1 MGSIMAGA
9 FCACT
14 PESPPLDPQK
24 IVNSGKPVDVNIK
37 ELSNSEQADFRRA
50 YLNTSF
56 DLLRLNSENNNN
68 VMISPASIMIAL
80 SMVEA
85 GANGRTAEQ
94 MAALWGGEDDRDA
107 QLSYAAYIL
116 NRLNESEGAPKLDT
130 FIRIANALG
139 VSADALLQDGVEH
152 ANDSIMA
159 ELSVRIGRLPQKE
172 QNRIL
177 NAIRALTE

>member
-1 MGSIMAGA
+1 MRKLIGVICVTLGVVCLLGSVGFCYYSQTPDILTAERELVPEGGVMMDQVAIGA
-9 FCACT
+9 RIKAARERVHLT
-14 PESPPLDPQK
+14 QEQLAE
-24 IVNSGKPVDVNIK
+24 IVD
-37 ELSNSEQADFRRA
+37 
-50 YLNTSF
+50 
-56 DLLRLNSENNNN
+56 
-68 VMISPASIMIAL
+68 ISPTHMSVIERG
-80 SMVEA
+80 VK
-85 GANGRTAEQ
+85 T
-94 MAALWGGEDDRDA
+94 
-107 QLSYAAYIL
+107 
-116 NRLNESEGAPKLDT
+116 PKLDT